1 MSLPL
6 RIGLAVATLIIALLL
21 VVAGFRVSG
30 GVSGWTL
37 AGLPTPLP
45 TPLAGSNTIAITIN
59 KGETAKTI
67 GDKLQAAGVLRSS
80 SWFRLLA
87 QAEGVEND
95 LAAGTYTFQ
104 RDSDTQVVLDR
115 VKVGITAPSVLVT
128 IPEGLRIEQIADL
141 LQQKGVTQAAPL
153 LQAMQNTASGDDPLL
168 ASRPDG
174 SLQGY
179 LFPDTYYFELNSTP
193 DAVIK
198 KMLGDLDNR
207 IDPSLRQ
214 AIQAEGL
221 TVHQAITLASIVER
235 EAEVASERP
244 IIASVFLN
252 RLKQGMPLGADP
264 TVQFALAAD
273 PTSVAQNGWW
283 KQELTVDD
291 LKVNSPYN
299 TYIAA
304 GLPPGPICDPGLDSI
319 EAVAHPATT
328 DYLYF
333 VAKNDGSG
341 THAFAST
348 LADHEAN
355 IAKYQH

>member
-1 MSLPL
+1 MTLPM
-6 RIGLAVATLIIALLL
+6 RIALAVATLIVAL
-21 VVAGFRVSG
+21 VVVAAGFRVSG
-30 GVSGWTL
+30 GVRGWTL
-37 AGLPTPLP
+37 SGAPTALPTPA
-45 TPLAGSNTIAITIN
+45 AGRDAITITID
-59 KGETAKTI
+59 KGSTAKTI
-67 GDKLQAAGVLRSS
+67 GQKLQDAGVLRSA
-80 SWFRLLA
+80 SWFGMLA
-87 QAEGVEND
+87 QAEGVQND

-141 LQQKGVTQAAPL
+141 LQQKGVTQAGPL
-153 LQAMQNTASGDDPLL
+153 LQALQNTPSGDDPLL
-168 ASRPDG
+168 ASRPDA

-179 LFPDTYYFELNSTP
+179 LFPDTYYFEVNSTP
-193 DAVIK
+193 EAVIK
-198 KMLGDLDNR
+198 KMLGDLDSR

-221 TVHQAITLASIVER
+221 TIHQAITLASIVER
-235 EAEVASERP
+235 EAEAPSERP

-264 TVQFALAAD
+264 TVQFALAAN
-273 PTSVAQNGWW
+273 PSSVTQNGWW
-283 KQELTVDD
+283 KQDLTLDD

-299 TYIAA
+299 TYVAA
-304 GLPPGPICDPGLDSI
+304 GLPPGPICDPGLDAI
-319 EAVAHPATT
+319 AAVAHPATT

-333 VAKNDGSG
+333 VAKGDGSG

-348 LADHEAN
+348 LAEHEAN

>member
-1 MSLPL
+1 MTLPM
-6 RIGLAVATLIIALLL
+6 RIALAFATL
-21 VVAGFRVSG
+21 VVALGVLALGFRVSD
-30 GVSGWTL
+30 GVRGWTL
-37 AGLPTPLP
+37 AGLPTALP
-45 TPLAGSNTIAITIN
+45 TPTAGRDAVSITIN

-67 GDKLQAAGVLRSS
+67 GQKLQDAGVLRSA
-80 SWFRLLA
+80 SWFGMLA
-87 QAEGVEND
+87 QAEGVQND

-115 VKVGITAPSVLVT
+115 VKVGITVPSVLVT

-153 LQAMQNTASGDDPLL
+153 LQALQNTASGDDPLL
-168 ASRPDG
+168 ASRPDA

-198 KMLGDLDNR
+198 KMLGDLDSR

-235 EAEVASERP
+235 EAEAPSERP

-273 PTSVAQNGWW
+273 PASVAQNGWW
-283 KQELTVDD
+283 KQALTLDD
-291 LKVNSPYN
+291 LKIDSPYN
-299 TYIAA
+299 TYVAA
-304 GLPPGPICDPGLDSI
+304 GLPPGPICDPGLDAI
-319 EAVAHPATT
+319 TAVAHPAAT

-333 VAKNDGSG
+333 VAKGDGSG
-341 THAFAST
+341 THAFAAT
-348 LADHEAN
+348 LAEHEAN